1 MLSYAQPL
9 KVFNIFINIYKGN
22 DCANVIINV
31 GTEKNIENNNENL
44 TNNNSNIL
52 YDEVIFC

>member
-1 MLSYAQPL
+1 MLSYAQPF

-31 GTEKNIENNNENL
+31 GTEKNIQNNDENL

-52 YDEVIFC
+52 YDEVIFS